1 MEIFPLKCSWFPW
14 DRNPSKTE
22 LLEKEQE
29 QYLVITL
36 RATGQS
42 LTSCSQLGYCLR
54 TESHQQH
61 HLRAQSRAWLPSR
74 AITSQ
79 SCWRDTAMAHSSLVW
94 KQLSKCLDTPF
105 HQPSTT
111 SPNPATPNT
120 KVMFKWSP
128 AWSPLPGG
136 CQSAADQGSQEPPS
150 NEGVNSSCTRFAC
163 ELETPLSTKDEPE
176 QFWCQPVEG
185 TITHTNYS
193 FCTCDRLP

>member
-14 DRNPSKTE
+14 DRNPSEAE

-29 QYLVITL
+29 QYLVIAL

-74 AITSQ
+74 GITSQ

-94 KQLSKCLDTPF
+94 KQLSKCLDTPISPTWY
-105 HQPSTT
+105 HQPQ
-111 SPNPATPNT
+111 PGNT
-120 KVMFKWSP
+120 QHKGNVQMVS
-128 AWSPLPGG
+128 SL
-136 CQSAADQGSQEPPS
+136 EPPPW
-150 NEGVNSSCTRFAC
+150 GLPISSR
-163 ELETPLSTKDEPE
+163 P
-176 QFWCQPVEG
+176 
-185 TITHTNYS
+185 
-193 FCTCDRLP
+193 R